1 MRNPLSML
9 VLAAGLLIAA
19 ATCAAEMTAPDV
31 LAKSVTDEVLVIL
44 RADKEIQAGNQKKV
58 YDLIETKI
66 APHFSFTTM
75 TRLAMGKNWSQA
87 NPEQRK
93 ALTGQFRVLL
103 VRTYTTAFTQYSN
116 QTIEYRPI
124 RLAPNDDDVMVKSLI
139 RQPSGQPV
147 AVDYSMEKTD
157 QGWKVYNVKIEGIS
171 LVENYRN
178 TFNTEVQKGGIDGL
192 VKALAE
198 KNRALIQQAQTTGK

>member
-1 MRNPLSML
+1 VRNKLYML
-9 VLAAGLLIAA
+9 MVSAYFVMAAP
-19 ATCAAEMTAPDV
+19 TCAAEMTAPDA

-58 YDLIETKI
+58 YELIETKI
-66 APHFSFTTM
+66 APHFNFTTM

-93 ALTGQFRVLL
+93 ALTSEFRVLL

-116 QTIEYRPI
+116 QTIEYRPAK
-124 RLAPNDDDVMVKSLI
+124 LAPNDDDVMVKSFI

-147 AVDYSMEKTD
+147 SVDYSMEKTA

-178 TFNTEVQKGGIDGL
+178 TFNTEVQKSGIDGL
-192 VKALAE
+192 VKALVE
-198 KNRALIQQAQTTGK
+198 KNRALVRQAQTTGK